1 MDQVREGDVLDGKYR
16 VEHVLGRGGMGMV
29 VSAVHLHLGQRVA
42 LKLLLPEVCSNPD
55 AVDRFLREARA
66 AVQIHS
72 EHVARV
78 SDVGTLPSGAPYM
91 VMEFL
96 QGSDLGEVLRTRRTL
111 GVGEAVGYV
120 LQACE
125 AIAEAH
131 ELGIV
136 HRDLKLAN
144 LFLTKRPDKSAFVK
158 VLDFGISKAMEGS
171 LLAQSASATAS
182 AVVMGSPQYMSP
194 EQTMSA
200 KDVDFRTDVWS
211 LGIILHEMLSGE
223 PVFSGDSP
231 TAVLIKIST
240 VRPTPIRMIR
250 PDVPPELEKVIL
262 KCLEKKREDRYPNI
276 AALARALHP
285 FAPEHARVSVER
297 IGRIQGSG
305 SDLASGPTWSTG
317 SAAPV
322 DTGKAWGHTQSS
334 ARRGRAGTFALIAV
348 LGGGLLVAGI
358 VLATRSPAT
367 TPSTGAGSPSIA
379 EPIQHAAED
388 DPGKSPAGDPSPP
401 APKGGLPEAPG
412 RTAAEAASSESA
424 AAPTKPIE
432 PVPDTRSA
440 QGSIDPRAARP
451 AASDLASTKTKL
463 PSAPPRHVARPK
475 DLFDDPK

>member
-16 VEHVLGRGGMGMV
+16 VEHVLGRGGMGTV
-29 VSAVHLHLGQRVA
+29 VSAVHLQLGQRVA

-96 QGSDLGEVLRTRRTL
+96 RGLDLGEVVRRRGTL
-111 GVGEAVGYV
+111 GVGEAVEYV

-136 HRDLKLAN
+136 HRDLKPAN
-144 LFLTKRPDKSAFVK
+144 LFLTQRPDKSAFVK

-182 AVVMGSPQYMSP
+182 AVIMGSPQYMSP

-200 KDVDFRTDVWS
+200 KDVDVRTDVWS
-211 LGIILHEMLSGE
+211 LGIILHEMLSGA
-223 PVFSGDSP
+223 PVFQGDSP

-250 PDVPPELEKVIL
+250 PDVPAELERVIL
-262 KCLEKKREDRYPNI
+262 KCLEKNRVDRYPNI

-297 IGRIQGSG
+297 IGRIQDGG
-305 SDLASGPTWSTG
+305 NDLASAPTWSTG
-317 SAAPV
+317 GAARV
-322 DTGKAWGHTQSS
+322 ETGRAWGHTQSS
-334 ARRGRAGTFALIAV
+334 GRRGRAGAFALVAV
-348 LGGGLLVAGI
+348 LGCGFVVAGI
-358 VLATRSPAT
+358 MLATRSPAT
-367 TPSTGAGSPSIA
+367 APATGASSPSMG
-379 EPIQHAAED
+379 PPTVQAAE
-388 DPGKSPAGDPSPP
+388 DPSPP
-401 APKGGLPEAPG
+401 A
-412 RTAAEAASSESA
+412 SSEPV
-424 AAPTKPIE
+424 PTPAKPIE
-432 PVPDTRSA
+432 PV
-440 QGSIDPRAARP
+440 AARP
-451 AASDLASTKTKL
+451 VSSSLASAKTKL
-463 PSAPPRHVARPK
+463 PSAPPRRVARPK